1 MPKAVQIRNVPDDVH
16 RPLRVRAADEGMS
29 LSEYLL
35 KADTRMASTPTV
47 AELMARVESR
57 KLPSITTQTIID
69 AVKEGRD
76 RDWPS

>member
-16 RPLRVRAADEGMS
+16 RTLRVRAANEGMS

-35 KADTRMASTPTV
+35 KAVTRMAGTPTV

-57 KLPSITTQTIID
+57 KLPSITTQTIVD

>member
-1 MPKAVQIRNVPDDVH
+1 
-16 RPLRVRAADEGMS
+16 MS

-35 KADTRMASTPTV
+35 KAVTRMASTPTV